1 MGRTRSAT
9 LTDGELRL
17 MKVLW
22 QHGPSTVG
30 VVVDELAGGRRAPAY
45 NTVLTMMRIL
55 EKKGYVRHRKEG
67 RAFVFEAVVDAAH
80 ARRSALRYMLD
91 RFFDNSPGTLVL
103 SLLEHEDVSDAEL
116 QQLREQIRLHE
127 AR

>member
-17 MKVLW
+17 MRVIW
-22 QHGPSTVG
+22 QQGPSTVG
-30 VVVDELAGGRRAPAY
+30 VVVDALSGRRAPAY

-67 RAFVFEAVVDAAH
+67 RAFVFEALIDEAN

-103 SLLEHEDVSDAEL
+103 SLLEHEDVTDAEL
-116 QQLREQIRLHE
+116 QQLRDRIQQHE
-127 AR
+127 VH

>member
-17 MKVLW
+17 MRVLW
-22 QHGPSTVG
+22 KQGPATVG
-30 VVVDELAGGRRAPAY
+30 VIVEHLAGRRAPAY

-55 EKKGYVRHRKEG
+55 EKKGYVKHRKAG
-67 RAFVFEAVVDAAH
+67 RAFVFEPLVDEAR

-91 RFFDNSPGTLVL
+91 RFFNNSPGTLVL
-103 SLLEHEDVSDAEL
+103 SLLEHEDVADEEL
-116 QQLREQIRLHE
+116 QQLRNLIHQYE

>member
-17 MKVLW
+17 MRVLW
-22 QHGPSTVG
+22 QQGPATVG
-30 VVVDELAGGRRAPAY
+30 VVVDALPGRRAPAY

-67 RAFVFEAVVDAAH
+67 RAFVFEAIIDEAN

-91 RFFDNSPGTLVL
+91 RFFNNSPGTLVL
-103 SLLEHEDVSDAEL
+103 SLLEHEKVTDAEL
-116 QQLREQIRLHE
+116 QQLREQIRQHE
-127 AR
+127 AQ